1 MAGTSG
7 RAGPQGVTRKLESES
22 SMTSLMLR
30 PRAEGYRL
38 AKLVLGSGNDDLPR
52 SFDELHGT
60 DEIRNFS

>member
-38 AKLVLGSGNDDLPR
+38 AEASARLG
-52 SFDELHGT
+52 
-60 DEIRNFS
+60 